1 MRNSILA
8 CPSQGSGGRLKAR
21 LPPLLIPSWVSH
33 GEGSVWQL
41 QSSSAVHHLPSPSS
55 NVITPDVAMS
65 EWSEVTRLSS
75 WICSLPGHEVS
86 TWGGFSCLAWFRLTT
101 NTDPGGGR
109 LAQLMPS
116 LPPSFLGS
124 SHCPHPL
131 FLSLLC
137 FHRNSGRR
145 PWDTART
152 SRQCQG
158 VELAAKLAMW
168 KVSWLT
174 EVQPLTRLGL
184 AALP

>member
-116 LPPSFLGS
+116 LPLPSLAPPTALTLSFSRSFASAGTRDGDPGIQHGLPGS
-124 SHCPHPL
+124 
-131 FLSLLC
+131 
-137 FHRNSGRR
+137 
-145 PWDTART
+145 AR
-152 SRQCQG
+152 
-158 VELAAKLAMW
+158 VW
-168 KVSWLT
+168 N
-174 EVQPLTRLGL
+174 
-184 AALP
+184 